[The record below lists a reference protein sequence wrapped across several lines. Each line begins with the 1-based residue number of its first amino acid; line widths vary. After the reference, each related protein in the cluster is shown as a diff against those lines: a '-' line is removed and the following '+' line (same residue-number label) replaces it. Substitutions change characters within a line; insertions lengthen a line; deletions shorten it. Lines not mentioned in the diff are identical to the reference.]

1 MSFVIIFLPFHVI
14 LFASEM
20 WMELLVR
27 TITITIWIGKRRSAV
42 NMGKPELQA
51 VTMRCEMR
59 AKNTIAKDLS
69 KNVSTK
75 GLMIIRIKKG
85 MAAIYGRG
93 FMRAP

>member
-51 VTMRCEMR
+51 VTMRCKRR

-75 GLMIIRIKKG
+75 GLTIMRINRAI
-85 MAAIYGRG
+85 AAL
-93 FMRAP
+93 